1 MCSNGS
7 HEEILCMAGG
17 KKDKGTSRPESNSM
31 SQNLARMSARMDF
44 SGIAQVPM
52 AKLIAPIKRK
62 LPAADSTNRR
72 KCPSDAGRRTGKRS
86 EMRMAVGAVRR
97 IKRKADSPMARV
109 SHIHCTE
116 TGLS

>member
-7 HEEILCMAGG
+7 HEEILCMVGG

-52 AKLIAPIKRK
+52 AKLIAPIRRK
-62 LPAADSTNRR
+62 LPAADREEKR
-72 KCPSDAGRRTGKRS
+72 DDDGRGRS
-86 EMRMAVGAVRR
+86 EKNQAKGGFAHGAREPHPLHG
-97 IKRKADSPMARV
+97 D
-109 SHIHCTE
+109 
-116 TGLS
+116 GLEHVHGDFAFDDLV